1 MADTYEKDLGA
12 KSAITSSDYIRVVG
26 SDNVSYKQ
34 PMSFFPTR
42 AEVDALKTVSSITP
56 SEVASDITNN
66 LFIRKQNGVVTI
78 NGYITRT
85 NAFTSTQTQVMILP
99 TGARPASQV
108 RAACALSGAAYNP
121 PAAMGYLLV
130 DSTGYMAIT
139 APASNT
145 SKVAYF
151 SVSYMAEA

>member
-1 MADTYEKDLGA
+1 MADTYEKDLA
-12 KSAITSSDYIRVVG
+12 QKSSLTTSDYIRVVG

-34 PMSFFPTR
+34 QVSSVMATMGVT
-42 AEVDALKTVSSITP
+42 VDSITP

-66 LFIRKQNGVVTI
+66 LFIRKQSGVVTI

-85 NAFTSTQTQVMILP
+85 NAFTNTQTQVMILP
-99 TGARPASQV
+99 AGARPASQV
-108 RAACALSGAAYNP
+108 RATCALSGAAYNP
-121 PAAMGYLLV
+121 PATMGYLLV